1 MITCALPTYN
11 SSPILW
17 LCLEGLCRQDTEFD
31 WELILMEEPSAN
43 YSGPEYIKP
52 YEDRLR
58 KAGCTRIEFVEVPI
72 KVPLSVKWIEIA
84 KRASF
89 PFYALVA
96 SDNYSPPD
104 RLQKSVEAL
113 QKKKAWVDW
122 SNGLFLDVRAHTTGE
137 FRRPSIDKTALYMAT
152 HTKYVSRLLGP
163 YPDRY
168 IDGWMRDQTPAFLSD
183 DARYRYEELPM
194 GIHTD
199 GHNQISIQRTTK
211 YSEKEYRPP
220 FHEASAQV
228 SEVIPE
234 DVFQMLVDRFMIPKF
249 I

>member
-1 MITCALPTYN
+1 
-11 SSPILW
+11 
-17 LCLEGLCRQDTEFD
+17 
-31 WELILMEEPSAN
+31 MEEPSAN
-43 YSGPEYIKP
+43 YSGPKYVKP

-96 SDNYSPPD
+96 SDDYNHPD

-113 QKKKAWVDW
+113 QQGKAWVDW
-122 SNGLFLDVRAHTTGE
+122 DRGLFLDVRKHTTGE
-137 FRRPSIDKTALYMAT
+137 WRRPSPDRTGLFMST

-168 IDGWMRDQTPAFLSD
+168 VDGWMRDQTPAFLNDSV
-183 DARYRYEELPM
+183 RHRYEELPM
-194 GIHTD
+194 GLDTD
-199 GHNQISIQRTTK
+199 GHNQISAQRTTK
-211 YSEKEYRPP
+211 YSEREYKPP
-220 FHEASAQV
+220 FHEPSSQV
-228 SEVIPE
+228 KEVLPE
-234 DVFQMLVDRFMIPKF
+234 EVFDMLVDKFMIPKF
-249 I
+249 L

>member
-1 MITCALPTYN
+1 
-11 SSPILW
+11 
-17 LCLEGLCRQDTEFD
+17 
-31 WELILMEEPSAN
+31 MEEPTAN
-43 YSGPEYIKP
+43 YSGPEYVKP

-84 KRASF
+84 KLASYPYF
-89 PFYALVA
+89 ALVA

-113 QKKKAWVDW
+113 QQKKAWVDW
-122 SNGLFLDVRAHTTGE
+122 SNGMFLDVRAHTTGE
-137 FRRPSIDKTALYMAT
+137 FRRPSVDKTALYMAT

-183 DARYRYEELPM
+183 AARYRYEELPM

-211 YSEKEYRPP
+211 YSEKEYLPP
-220 FHEASAQV
+220 FYEASKQV
-228 SEVIPE
+228 SDVIPG
-234 DVFQMLVDRFMIPKF
+234 DVFEMLVDNFMIPKF